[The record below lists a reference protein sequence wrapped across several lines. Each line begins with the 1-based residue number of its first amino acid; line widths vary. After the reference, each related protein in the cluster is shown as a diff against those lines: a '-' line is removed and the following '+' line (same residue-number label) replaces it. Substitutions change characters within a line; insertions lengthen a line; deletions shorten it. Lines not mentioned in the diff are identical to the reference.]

1 MIVDL
6 ILKTGVAPGVCA
18 LLPLEHDRA
27 TVRQDQPG
35 PHQQYPRLAERDLA
49 VIGTD
54 QASPLG
60 DQTGAASWGVID
72 IFGNLRGDLSGKIR
86 ADACDESGRDTA
98 TSRLIG
104 GDADEAGALVGGLH
118 RTLGQ
123 NAPDLIRL
131 VVARFVD
138 IFPDL

>member
-49 VIGTD
+49 VID
-54 QASPLG
+54 PNQASPLG
-60 DQTGAASWGVID
+60 NEPMVAMSLLLFVFRARDHRGLD
-72 IFGNLRGDLSGKIR
+72 GDLQ
-86 ADACDESGRDTA
+86 AE
-98 TSRLIG
+98 
-104 GDADEAGALVGGLH
+104 GDRRRTRRAGAQR
-118 RTLGQ
+118 RTLST
-123 NAPDLIRL
+123 RL
-131 VVARFVD
+131 SCLARNGR
-138 IFPDL
+138 